1 MQALDQILDKNQL
14 SYELVDNSMIVIK
27 QKAPDPTQFPEVK
40 VTGYV
45 DEDAPGNSSY
55 TRTQSSTAAKTNL
68 PIMKTPI
75 SVQVLPRAVLE
86 DQQAVQIEDAVK
98 NVSGVSPGFTFGGL
112 SEEFMIRGF
121 NTDFLSYRDGF
132 RFPAAR
138 LSLANIERVEVVKG
152 AAANLYGRI
161 EPGGMINLITK
172 RPQAQRYYSL
182 NQQFGSY
189 GQYQTRADATGALN
203 ESGTLLYRLNVE
215 YLNKNSFRDFGFHEH
230 IFVAPSLTWKIT
242 PSTQFDVDFTY
253 SDEDFQEDHGIV
265 AVGSRPAKVPRSRY
279 LGEPTDRATLQLYNT
294 AATLTHAF
302 NDNWQVR
309 SRFNHLRRDTSDPQT
324 VGNNLNELT
333 GELQRG
339 FYQGDSTSDTFM
351 GTVDVTGR
359 FNTAGIEHNVLAGW
373 DYYGSFGKTSS
384 ISTSAGSINIFQ
396 PRYNNVNLSLQ
407 PHNFFIDSKNEWNGV
422 YFQDQ
427 ITLFEKLHIMGGG
440 RYDWASRDIGTAFGV
455 DKSLADA
462 GAASNTVNNSR
473 FSPRA
478 GIVYQPWEWLSFFG
492 NYVQSLG
499 AANTAFDA
507 TGNTL
512 APQIG
517 EQFEGGFKTSLFDGR
532 LNSNVAYYHLTKSNL
547 SLQVPGQPF
556 SIAVGEARSQ
566 GMEVDVSGQITNGL
580 SLIMTYAYT
589 DAEVTKGANQGNR
602 LWNVPKQ
609 SGSLWARYDIQNES
623 LRGLSVG
630 AGIYA
635 QGRRPGDPENT
646 FYLPSQA
653 RVDAMVRYQP
663 KFMNSR
669 LSLQLNAYNLA
680 NSTLYGGTAGNR
692 NNINVG
698 PPRMFIGSI
707 RYTM

>member
-1 MQALDQILDKNQL
+1 
-14 SYELVDNSMIVIK
+14 
-27 QKAPDPTQFPEVK
+27 
-40 VTGYV
+40 
-45 DEDAPGNSSY
+45 
-55 TRTQSSTAAKTNL
+55 
-68 PIMKTPI
+68 
-75 SVQVLPRAVLE
+75 
-86 DQQAVQIEDAVK
+86 
-98 NVSGVSPGFTFGGL
+98 
-112 SEEFMIRGF
+112 
-121 NTDFLSYRDGF
+121 
-132 RFPAAR
+132 
-138 LSLANIERVEVVKG
+138 
-152 AAANLYGRI
+152 
-161 EPGGMINLITK
+161 MINLITK
-172 RPQAQRYYSL
+172 RPQAQRHYSL

-215 YLNKNSFRDFGFHEH
+215 YLNKNSFRDFGFHER
-230 IFVAPSLTWKIT
+230 IFVAPSITWKIT

-265 AVGSRPAKVPRSRY
+265 AVGNRPAKVPRSRY
-279 LGEPTDRATLQLYNT
+279 LGEPTDRATLQLYST

-339 FYQGDSTSDTFM
+339 FYQGDATSDTFM

-359 FNTAGIEHNVLAGW
+359 FNTAGIKHNVLAGW
-373 DYYGSFGKTSS
+373 DYYGSFGKVSS

-407 PHNFFIDSKNEWNGV
+407 PHNFFIDSRNEWNGV

-440 RYDWASRDIGTAFGV
+440 RYDWASRDVGTAFGV

-532 LNSNVAYYHLTKSNL
+532 LNSNVAYYHLTK
-547 SLQVPGQPF
+547 
-556 SIAVGEARSQ
+556 
-566 GMEVDVSGQITNGL
+566 
-580 SLIMTYAYT
+580 
-589 DAEVTKGANQGNR
+589 K
-602 LWNVPKQ
+602 
-609 SGSLWARYDIQNES
+609 
-623 LRGLSVG
+623 
-630 AGIYA
+630 
-635 QGRRPGDPENT
+635 
-646 FYLPSQA
+646 
-653 RVDAMVRYQP
+653 
-663 KFMNSR
+663 
-669 LSLQLNAYNLA
+669 
-680 NSTLYGGTAGNR
+680 
-692 NNINVG
+692 
-698 PPRMFIGSI
+698 
-707 RYTM
+707 